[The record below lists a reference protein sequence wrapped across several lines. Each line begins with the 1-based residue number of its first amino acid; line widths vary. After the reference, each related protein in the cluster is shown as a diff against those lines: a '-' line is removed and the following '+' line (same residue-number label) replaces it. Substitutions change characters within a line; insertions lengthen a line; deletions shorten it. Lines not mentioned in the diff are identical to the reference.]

1 MCQRSAGRADGRTV
15 PSPRVPS
22 PRRFAAP
29 CPDAAPEGR
38 PARRP
43 PALGGLRRT
52 RRLAVPS
59 GSALGRL
66 ARGRRPHRVRGLP
79 FRRRGQAQRPAAP
92 RPAAASRFGGP
103 RVGCR
108 DAARRRHGIPDDH
121 GGRRH
126 GGSGRRLHDRRGRR
140 DRGAGGRHPRQFRAR
155 RRRQQQPGEPYHQ
168 YPVLRRRSARGL
180 ASRRGVRARAARS
193 WDARHPEAFSRSR
206 RHPDRLPHRP
216 PAHRRGLRTAGFA
229 RARPLPGRH
238 LRRGGR
244 RDERAHR
251 LPRPHRPR
259 AAGDPHGGGPD
270 RSVARLPR
278 VSGPPRHR
286 RARHWR
292 HRVEV
297 RRGRSRRAR
306 LSRGGGSAADPGGPR
321 LGGQRPRR
329 RGRERPDHDGAARR
343 LGAPPA
349 ADQAAA
355 RTVRA
360 ADGAA
365 RFHHARRGEQALP
378 GRGQRHGGAV
388 PHAGAGHRRAAPRA
402 AGEALALRTRRLWR
416 RAQQLRRPA
425 DPRAAPPGRGHCRVL
440 PPVADVR
447 NAVVRLG
454 ARRDRARAGRGVRR
468 QRPAHLRAGHHRP
481 AGLARP
487 AHVGHGRGSPNGGR
501 VARQPL
507 PPHPDADRE
516 IVPDCLERRAR
527 LGARRR
533 AGAPREGPDHRAPA
547 DQPAAGVPHRR
558 GRRRAGRPA
567 VRGGFAALVGAVVA
581 CRASAPFPV
590 SAGLPEAYAPVLGF
604 DSAGLAGVVAYVR
617 GQADSGAFPG
627 AVLAVGRHGRLAL
640 LAAVGRYGT
649 DDARPVD
656 PGTLYDLASL
666 PKVVGLTT
674 ACMQL
679 VDEGRLAL
687 DAPVQRYLPEFHG
700 GADKERV
707 TVRHL
712 LTHSSGLPAW
722 RPLYRE
728 AGSRSAALAL
738 VDTTPLATAPGERFV
753 YSDLGAIVLTQ
764 VVERISG
771 EPLDRLLARRVFGPL
786 GMAATR
792 YRPPTAWRNRIAP
805 TETDTAFRHRAL
817 RGEVH
822 DENAGRLGGVSG
834 HAGLFSN
841 ALDVSRFAAMLLAGG
856 AWDSLQLIRA
866 ETVAEFTRRQEVPP
880 GSSRALGWDTPAD
893 SGYTSAGAKL
903 SRRAF
908 GHTGFTGTSLWMDP
922 DRDLFI
928 ILLTNRVHP
937 TRAKTAILRVRPR
950 VADLVVDA
958 LTHPE
963 L

>member
-1 MCQRSAGRADGRTV
+1 VPVALEARSASRI
-15 PSPRVPS
+15 
-22 PRRFAAP
+22 
-29 CPDAAPEGR
+29 
-38 PARRP
+38 
-43 PALGGLRRT
+43 
-52 RRLAVPS
+52 
-59 GSALGRL
+59 L
-66 ARGRRPHRVRGLP
+66 AR
-79 FRRRGQAQRPAAP
+79 
-92 RPAAASRFGGP
+92 
-103 RVGCR
+103 
-108 DAARRRHGIPDDH
+108 
-121 GGRRH
+121 
-126 GGSGRRLHDRRGRR
+126 
-140 DRGAGGRHPRQFRAR
+140 
-155 RRRQQQPGEPYHQ
+155 
-168 YPVLRRRSARGL
+168 
-180 ASRRGVRARAARS
+180 
-193 WDARHPEAFSRSR
+193 
-206 RHPDRLPHRP
+206 
-216 PAHRRGLRTAGFA
+216 
-229 RARPLPGRH
+229 
-238 LRRGGR
+238 
-244 RDERAHR
+244 
-251 LPRPHRPR
+251 
-259 AAGDPHGGGPD
+259 
-270 RSVARLPR
+270 
-278 VSGPPRHR
+278 
-286 RARHWR
+286 
-292 HRVEV
+292 
-297 RRGRSRRAR
+297 
-306 LSRGGGSAADPGGPR
+306 
-321 LGGQRPRR
+321 
-329 RGRERPDHDGAARR
+329 
-343 LGAPPA
+343 
-349 ADQAAA
+349 
-355 RTVRA
+355 
-360 ADGAA
+360 
-365 RFHHARRGEQALP
+365 
-378 GRGQRHGGAV
+378 
-388 PHAGAGHRRAAPRA
+388 
-402 AGEALALRTRRLWR
+402 
-416 RAQQLRRPA
+416 
-425 DPRAAPPGRGHCRVL
+425 
-440 PPVADVR
+440 
-447 NAVVRLG
+447 
-454 ARRDRARAGRGVRR
+454 
-468 QRPAHLRAGHHRP
+468 
-481 AGLARP
+481 
-487 AHVGHGRGSPNGGR
+487 
-501 VARQPL
+501 
-507 PPHPDADRE
+507 
-516 IVPDCLERRAR
+516 
-527 LGARRR
+527 
-533 AGAPREGPDHRAPA
+533 
-547 DQPAAGVPHRR
+547 
-558 GRRRAGRPA
+558 
-567 VRGGFAALVGAVVA
+567 LVGTALVA
-581 CRASAPFPV
+581 CRASAPFPA
-590 SAGLPEAYAPVLGF
+590 SAGVPEASPPGLGF
-604 DSAGLAGVVAYVR
+604 DSLRLAGVVDYLR

-666 PKVVGLTT
+666 TKVVGLTT

-771 EPLDRLLARRVFGPL
+771 EPLDRLLARHVFGPL

-841 ALDVSRFAAMLLAGG
+841 ALDLSRFAAVLLAGG

-928 ILLTNRVHP
+928 ILLTNRVNP
-937 TRAKTAILRVRPR
+937 TRANTAILHVRPR
-950 VADLVVDA
+950 VADLVLDA